1 MPTNRWNKLHKFT
14 GEKIG
19 TWSHG
24 HGNLNSSFYVKEV
37 TNTNLTVETPKGT
50 QRVVTRADFEWG
62 EEIWDDYINGRIP
75 RTVWQ
80 KSVNST
86 YIISL
91 IHRLDS
97 EAEAAAA

>member
-1 MPTNRWNKLHKFT
+1 M
-14 GEKIG
+14 
-19 TWSHG
+19 
-24 HGNLNSSFYVKEV
+24 
-37 TNTNLTVETPKGT
+37 
-50 QRVVTRADFEWG
+50 VTRADFEWG

-75 RTVWQ
+75 RTVWL